1 MYENVQYNI
10 AKPDLMQRVEKAWLL
25 ATTTSKVLIPSTI
38 RRWKNHQCLLRVNKE
53 VLNANPA

>member
-10 AKPDLMQRVEKAWLL
+10 AEPELMQKIEKAWLL
-25 ATTTSKVLIPSTI
+25 ATTTPKILIQSTI

-53 VLNANPA
+53 VVLNGS